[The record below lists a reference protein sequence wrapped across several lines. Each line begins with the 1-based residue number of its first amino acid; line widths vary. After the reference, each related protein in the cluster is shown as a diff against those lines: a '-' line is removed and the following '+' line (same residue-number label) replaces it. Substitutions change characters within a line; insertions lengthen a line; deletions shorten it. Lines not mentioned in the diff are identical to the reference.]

1 MAKGWPEHL
10 FLVGCGNM
18 AGQMLN
24 RWLDCGLD
32 PSRVTVLRPSGGS
45 VADGVDVVTTYP
57 QALAHGT
64 TVMLGM
70 KPYQVADVAAQLAP
84 LCHSEV
90 SMLSI
95 LAGTTLGDLR
105 ARFPATGDIVRAM
118 PNLPVGMGQGVVA
131 LYTDAHTSPSGRAN
145 MEALLGP
152 LGLSEWMADEALF
165 NRVTAL
171 SRAGEAIG
179 IPADQ
184 AARMAMATVQGAAN
198 MAAAAQVTPATLADQ
213 VASPGGMTR
222 EGLNILDADD
232 RLLTLMTETLEAA
245 RDRGEAMARGD

>member
-84 LCHSEV
+84 LCHAEV

-165 NRVTAL
+165 NRVGLWTGL
-171 SRAGEAIG
+171 SLPLCRRA
-179 IPADQ
+179 
-184 AARMAMATVQGAAN
+184 
-198 MAAAAQVTPATLADQ
+198 
-213 VASPGGMTR
+213 VASRGGDR
-222 EGLNILDADD
+222 YSSRSGCADGDGDSAGRGQYGGGGAGDAGDIGRSGGEPRRDD
-232 RLLTLMTETLEAA
+232 A
-245 RDRGEAMARGD
+245 